1 VANNGSNGND
11 VVELPT
17 GATQE
22 TLPFAQ
28 LDGPYGVAVDN
39 QDDVYVSNFEGND
52 VMSLPMLAR
61 HLYAA
66 LSPRGRGNCLD
77 ANDACDLATAI
88 AKAAPEGHIPHV

>member
-1 VANNGSNGND
+1 
-11 VVELPT
+11 
-17 GATQE
+17 
-22 TLPFAQ
+22 
-28 LDGPYGVAVDN
+28 
-39 QDDVYVSNFEGND
+39 
-52 VMSLPMLAR
+52 MLAR